1 MAKDLICGMYV
12 DENKTPFKV
21 KQDNIDYFF
30 CSQKCLDTFLKP
42 QRELRKLLYLTIF
55 SLILG
60 SLTAIFEYVY
70 PIKFFGMPNYFLLFL
85 LATPVQFIGGWRFY
99 LGTRDAIRAR
109 QANMDS
115 LIAIGTTAAWLYS
128 TIYTFQGIL
137 WPTIFPK
144 VLASGPEVY
153 FTESGL
159 IIAFIL
165 LGKYMEHL
173 VKGRATHAIRKL
185 LDLQPNIAT
194 VLRNGKEIQIPV
206 EQIIVGDICI
216 VKPGERI
223 PTDGVVLE
231 GHSDVDQS
239 MVTGESM
246 PVSKKAGD
254 EVIGG
259 TINKSGLLKIKATK
273 VGADTTLSQ
282 IVKMVQEAIAS
293 RAPMQRLADLVSAYF
308 APAVIFIAISSFLF
322 WYFVAGFS
330 FPLALIVLISVL
342 IIACPCALGIAT
354 PAAIMIGAGKGA
366 QYGIL
371 IKSGEYLEK
380 IHKLSSIIFDKT
392 GTLTKGEP
400 SVTDIIAF
408 NADEKDVLRLAAIA
422 EKGSEHPI
430 GKAIVKKAEENKIKI
445 PSLKN
450 YEAMPGKGIRAKYMN
465 KTILVGNRIFM
476 KENKLSIDEIEPQ
489 IQKLE
494 DEGKTA
500 VIVAYGNKIIG
511 TIAVSDTLKEF
522 SKDVVE
528 ELKRMNKEVWMITG
542 DNERT
547 AKAIARQLGI
557 DEDKIMAQ
565 VLPQDKAKK
574 VKELQEKGKIVAMVG
589 DGINDA
595 PALAQSDIGIAVGA
609 GTDVAKETGG
619 IVLIKNDLRDVV
631 TAIDLS
637 KKTVRKMKENLFWA
651 FIYNITLI
659 PVAAGILYPFF
670 GILLNPIYAAIA
682 MALSSITVVGNSML
696 LNKYKLKIK

>member
-1 MAKDLICGMYV
+1 MYV
-12 DENKTPFKV
+12 DENKTPFKAI
-21 KQDNIDYFF
+21 QDNMPYFF
-30 CSQKCLDTFLKP
+30 CSQTCLDTFLKP
-42 QRELRKLLYLTIF
+42 QKELRKLLYVTIF
-55 SLILG
+55 SLVLG
-60 SLTAIFEYVY
+60 SLTAIFEYAY
-70 PIKFFGMPNYFLLFL
+70 PIQPFGIPNYILLFL

-99 LGTRDAIRAR
+99 KGTRDAIRAK

-115 LIAIGTTAAWLYS
+115 LIAIGTSAAWLYS

-137 WPTIFPK
+137 WPAIFPK
-144 VLASGPEVY
+144 VVAGGPEVY

-159 IIAFIL
+159 IISFIL

-173 VKGRATHAIRKL
+173 VKGRASHAIRKL
-185 LDLQPNIAT
+185 LDLQPKIAT
-194 VLRNGKEIQIPV
+194 IIREGKEMQIPV
-206 EQIIVGDICI
+206 EQIKVDDICI

-223 PTDGVVLE
+223 PTDGIILE
-231 GHSDVDQS
+231 GHSAVDQS

-246 PVSKKAGD
+246 PVGKKEGD
-254 EVIGG
+254 EVIGA

-273 VGADTTLSQ
+273 VGTDTTLSQ

-308 APAVIFIAISSFLF
+308 VPAVIIVAVGGFLF
-322 WYFVAGFS
+322 WYFLGGFP
-330 FPLALIVLISVL
+330 FPLALTVLIAVL

-371 IKSGEYLEK
+371 LKSGEYLEK
-380 IHKLSSIIFDKT
+380 THKLDAIIFDKT

-400 SVTDIIAF
+400 SVTDVMAF
-408 NADEKDVLRLAAIA
+408 NATAEDVLRLAATA

-430 GKAIVKKAEENKIKI
+430 GEAIVRKAEENKIKI

-450 YEAMPGKGIRAKYMN
+450 YETISGKGIMAKYMN
-465 KTILVGNRIFM
+465 RIILVGNRMFM
-476 KENKLSIDEIEPQ
+476 NDNKISIDETEEQ
-489 IQKLE
+489 VQKLE
-494 DEGKTA
+494 NEGKTA
-500 VIVAYGNKIIG
+500 VLVAYGSKLIG
-511 TIAVSDTLKEF
+511 IIAVADTLKEY
-522 SKDVVE
+522 SKEAVD
-528 ELKRMNKEVWMITG
+528 ELTKMKKEVWMITG

-547 AKAIARQLGI
+547 ARAIAGQLGI
-557 DEDKIMAQ
+557 ENVMAQ

-574 VKELQEKGKIVAMVG
+574 VKELQEKKKLVAMVG

-595 PALAQSDIGIAVGA
+595 PALAQADVGIAIGA
-609 GTDVAKETGG
+609 GTDIAKETGG

-637 KKTVRKMKENLFWA
+637 RKTVRKMKENLFWA
-651 FIYNITLI
+651 FIYNIGLI
-659 PVAAGILYPFF
+659 PVAAGILYPFT

-682 MALSSITVVGNSML
+682 MASSSITVVGNSML
-696 LNKYKLKIK
+696 LNRYKPRIR